1 MHSFI
6 SPFIHSSNAGSV
18 AGYPVHGQT
27 GVRGTATADT
37 QEVSGQA
44 NIPWEG
50 WFENKKGPWEKREHS
65 VMVGLVS
72 REGLAQSN
80 NLENVLFG
88 DSKN

>member
-6 SPFIHSSNAGSV
+6 SPFIHSFIHSSNAGSV

-37 QEVSGQA
+37 QEVSCQA

-50 WFENKKGPWEKREHS
+50 
-65 VMVGLVS
+65 
-72 REGLAQSN
+72 
-80 NLENVLFG
+80 
-88 DSKN
+88 